1 MLICLRY
8 YEFQL
13 REPWAQGQTIGA
25 EAAETLNRL
34 RAGAIRDT
42 WTKRVPA
49 DRLLGPI
56 DLHKLRQE
64 IGAFDLTYSLPKL
77 APLRIPH
84 TLEAEIRLL
93 LAEGYSGAD
102 SESLGR
108 KRFAARMSLREVPGS
123 EGRVGASP
131 QAAEDLL

>member
-13 REPWAQGQTIGA
+13 REPYQAGDPLGEA
-25 EAAETLNRL
+25 EAETLNRL

-49 DRLLGPI
+49 DRLLDPQA
-56 DLHKLRQE
+56 LQALRQE
-64 IGAFDLTYSLPKL
+64 VRLFDERFALPRL
-77 APLRIPH
+77 SPIRIPH

-108 KRFAARMSLREVPGS
+108 KRFAARMSLREVPGPNPAPS
-123 EGRVGASP
+123 WSASP
-131 QAAEDLL
+131 AEDLL